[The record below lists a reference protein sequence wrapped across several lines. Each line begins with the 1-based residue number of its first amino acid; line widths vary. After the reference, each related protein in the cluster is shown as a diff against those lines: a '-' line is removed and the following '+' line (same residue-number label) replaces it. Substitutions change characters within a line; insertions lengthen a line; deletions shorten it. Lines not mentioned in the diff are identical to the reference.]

1 MTTRPHS
8 LALVAVTAM
17 LACSTSTTNRE
28 RDAGGDAGSAA
39 PERYAVTITA
49 IDDLEAAFKRAIAA
63 AGPAVVSIY
72 TTRTRAVPRA
82 DPRFERLFG
91 APGHP
96 REYTQRGL
104 GSGFLLD
111 AEGHIVTNNHVI
123 VGADEIRIK
132 LADERE
138 FIAELV
144 GSDAPTDLAVLKIT
158 AEDLQP
164 VVLGDSDN
172 LEVGDW
178 VLVIGDAYGLPQTV
192 SAGIVSAKG
201 RADLGIIDFEDF
213 IQTDAAVNP
222 GNSGGPLVDLG
233 GRVVGISVAIA
244 SRGGGSEGIAFA
256 IPINM
261 AKVVVEQLRR
271 EGEVRRGQLGVV
283 ISPLSADLAESFGF
297 AEGVGILIEDV
308 VRGSA
313 AERAGLRD
321 GDIITKLDGEP
332 AIEVSRFRNAI
343 ASKPPGATVT
353 LEVFRAGRFVQIDAV
368 LGEVPRELPRE
379 VSERPELGVVLEDV
393 TPALARQFG
402 LPEPAGVVVMAVAP
416 RSLAESVGLRPG
428 DLLVQ
433 IGTERV
439 TSAAQASRLLDDV
452 DLRKGVRLRVQR
464 DGVGRYLY
472 IKGGS

>member
-1 MTTRPHS
+1 
-8 LALVAVTAM
+8 
-17 LACSTSTTNRE
+17 
-28 RDAGGDAGSAA
+28 
-39 PERYAVTITA
+39 
-49 IDDLEAAFKRAIAA
+49 
-63 AGPAVVSIY
+63 
-72 TTRTRAVPRA
+72 
-82 DPRFERLFG
+82 
-91 APGHP
+91 
-96 REYTQRGL
+96 
-104 GSGFLLD
+104 
-111 AEGHIVTNNHVI
+111 VI

-368 LGEVPRELPRE
+368 LGEVPREPPRE
-379 VSERPELGVVLEDV
+379 LSERLELGVVLEDV